1 MVIDENSQAFNAV
14 ECADCKV
21 IFYPKSKRSKRCP
34 ECQKKRN
41 KESVSL
47 SNKRNREYYARR
59 YKNMGYGWKREQE
72 MAAERLRPKRAP
84 KVTLEQA
91 VQICMEHNV
100 SYGKAITMGL
110 FE

>member
-14 ECADCKV
+14 ECEDCKS

-34 ECQKKRN
+34 ECQQ
-41 KESVSL
+41 
-47 SNKRNREYYARR
+47 KRNRESNKQSKKRGKEYYAQR
-59 YKNMGYGWKREQE
+59 YKDRGYGWKREQE
-72 MAAERLRPKRAP
+72 LKAERLRPKKAP

-91 VQICMEHNV
+91 VRICMENDV